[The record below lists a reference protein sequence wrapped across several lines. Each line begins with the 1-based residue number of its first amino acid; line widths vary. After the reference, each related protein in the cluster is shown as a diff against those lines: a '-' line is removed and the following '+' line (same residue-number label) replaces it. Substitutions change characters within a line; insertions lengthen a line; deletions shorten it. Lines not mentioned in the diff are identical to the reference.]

1 MTAIET
7 KPTDP
12 LAFDFGLDFRPSSER
27 AKGERA
33 DRQSIGPKLLPYHVG
48 FFDDYLR
55 GITPHDLVLLGADSG
70 VGKTDAVTEVA
81 ERTVTNDGKRN
92 VYMFTLEAEPLEIER
107 RIKYRRIARW
117 LIERQHSLAREINY
131 PDWYLGRFTSRLGVI
146 EREADEYMASLT
158 GLHTYYKGKDFTGD
172 DIHRLCLA
180 VQDTAD
186 LIIIDHLHY
195 VDIADTDNENR
206 EYKKL
211 VKVIRDTVLTTG
223 RPILLVVHL
232 RKGDGFRE
240 PLVPSLERI
249 HGSSDIAKIATAAVM
264 ISRAPFAGR
273 EWHLAPT
280 FLSVPKWRLGGAS
293 RQVALCNYDLRTR
306 SYLDEYTLG
315 RLENGGKDWTE
326 IHDSNRPPWA
336 RRYKA
341 SGIELTTIAPPAR
354 KR

>member
-1 MTAIET
+1 MSAIET

-12 LAFDFGLDFRPSSER
+12 LAFDFGLDFKPASARI
-27 AKGERA
+27 AGERDQRHKQA
-33 DRQSIGPKLLPYHVG
+33 TRLLPYHIG

-55 GITPHDLVLLGADSG
+55 GIVPHDLMLIGADSG
-70 VGKTDAVTEVA
+70 VGKTDAVTEIA
-81 ERTVTNDGKRN
+81 ERTAADRRN
-92 VYMFTLEAEPLEIER
+92 VYMFALEAEPLEIER
-107 RIKYRRIARW
+107 RIKFRRIARTA
-117 LIERQHSLAREINY
+117 IDRNHSVVRDLNY
-131 PDWYLGRFTSRLGVI
+131 PDWYLGRLSTRLGQL
-146 EREADEYMASLT
+146 EAEADEYMASLT
-158 GLHTYYKGKDFTGD
+158 NLHTYYKGKDFTGA

-180 VQDTAD
+180 VQDRAD

-195 VDIADTDNENR
+195 VDIDETKNENS
-206 EYKKL
+206 EYKRL
-211 VKVIRDTVLTTG
+211 VKTIRDTVLTTG
-223 RPILLVVHL
+223 TPIALVVHL
-232 RKGDGFRE
+232 RKGEGVRE

-341 SGIELTTIAPPAR
+341 SGIELTTIAPTAR